1 VEHYADLQ
9 RLLHAVHK
17 YRQEGKLPDD
27 PAELDKVCARVLDY
41 DRFDETAIEWKRIAN
56 YEKELAGGEWP
67 DRD

>member
-1 VEHYADLQ
+1 MEHYADLQ

-17 YRQEGKLPDD
+17 YRLEGRLPDD
-27 PAELDKVCARVLDY
+27 PAELDKVCGRVLNY
-41 DRFDETAIEWKRIAN
+41 DRFDETAIEWKRIAD